1 VHATLHSA
9 AILGAAARPVE
20 VQVDLALGLPGFH
33 LVGAPDHA
41 CTDARVRVLTA
52 LRNSGYELPQKKI
65 TVNLAPGD
73 LRKEG
78 PSFDLA
84 IAVGI
89 LGAAGLVAP
98 ASQPALLVGEL
109 ALSGDLLPSR
119 GVLPIAL
126 EARRQGFQRLIVPEQ
141 NAAEGSLVQGLRVYP
156 ARSLTEAAEIYAD
169 LGARDPALP
178 PPAAP
183 SGSEAL
189 DLSDVRGQLLCKR
202 GLEIAAAGGHNALL
216 VGPPGGGK
224 TMLARRVPGI
234 LPPLA
239 FEEALEATSIWS
251 IAGRL
256 RPGQGL
262 LTEPPFRAPHHTISV
277 PGLIGGGNPLRPGE
291 VSLAHQ
297 GVLMMDELPE
307 YGRAT
312 LEALRQPLE
321 DGEVGLVRAQGSF
334 TLPARFMLIA
344 AMNPCPCGHASDA
357 NPERCRCTPGVKEAY
372 RRRISGP
379 ILDRFDLHIEAP
391 SVAARSLAGAP
402 EGERSATV
410 RERVQRARARQRK
423 RYADAPGVTCNAQLR
438 GASLRALCAPTE
450 AARAWLGGLIDMKR
464 LSARAH
470 DRILK
475 VARTIA
481 DLEGAETVREEHIN
495 EAAELRC
502 LDKAVEG
509 GGKTV
514 GVSPLRIARHAA
526 LHRAPGSP
534 PGQSPG
540 TTPGEQ
546 PKGERKR

>member
-9 AILGAAARPVE
+9 AILGAAARLVE

-33 LVGAPDHA
+33 LVGAPDHV
-41 CTDARVRVLTA
+41 CTDSRVRVLTA
-52 LRNSGYELPQKKI
+52 LRNSGFELPQKRI

-89 LGAAGLVAP
+89 LGAAGLMPQAER
-98 ASQPALLVGEL
+98 PALLVGEL
-109 ALSGDLLPSR
+109 ALSGDLLPAR

-126 EARRQGFQRLIVPEQ
+126 EARRLGFKRLIVPEQ
-141 NAAEGSLVQGLRVYP
+141 NAAEGSLVQGLRVFA
-156 ARSLTEAAEIYAD
+156 ARSLTEAAEIYAEV
-169 LGARDPALP
+169 GTHEPVLP
-178 PPAAP
+178 PATVAAP
-183 SGSEAL
+183 VEAL
-189 DLSDVRGQLLCKR
+189 DMSDVRGQLLCKR

-224 TMLARRVPGI
+224 TMLARRVPSI
-234 LPPLA
+234 LPPLS
-239 FEEALEATSIWS
+239 FEQALEATSIWS

-256 RPGQGL
+256 KPGQGL
-262 LTEPPFRAPHHTISV
+262 LAEPPFRAPHHTISV

-291 VSLAHQ
+291 VSLACH
-297 GVLMMDELPE
+297 GTLFMDELPE

-321 DGEVGLVRAQGSF
+321 DGEVHLVRAQGSF

-357 NPERCRCTPGVKEAY
+357 NPERCRCTPGAKEQY

-391 SVAARSLAGAP
+391 AVAARTVAGSSD
-402 EGERSATV
+402 GESSAII
-410 RERVQRARARQRK
+410 RARVQEARFRQQE
-423 RYADAPGVTCNAQLR
+423 RYQGLPSVHCNAQLR
-438 GASLRALCAPTE
+438 GSALRALCAPTE
-450 AARAWLGGLIDMKR
+450 TARAWLSGLIEMKR

-481 DLEGAETVREEHIN
+481 DLEGAPLVTEEHIN

-502 LDKAVEG
+502 LDKVVEDYRASS
-509 GGKTV
+509 
-514 GVSPLRIARHAA
+514 VSPLQIARRAA
-526 LHRAPGSP
+526 LKK
-534 PGQSPG
+534 SPG
-540 TTPGEQ
+540 TPPGEN
-546 PKGERKR
+546 PKGEKKQ

>member
-9 AILGAAARPVE
+9 AILGATARLVE

-52 LRNSGYELPQKKI
+52 LRNSGFELPQKKI

-89 LGAAGLVAP
+89 LGAAGLMRQAER
-98 ASQPALLVGEL
+98 PALLVGEL
-109 ALSGDLLPSR
+109 ALSGDLLPAR

-126 EARRQGFQRLIVPEQ
+126 EARRLGFKRLIVPEQ
-141 NAAEGSLVQGLRVYP
+141 NAAEGSLVQGLRVFA
-156 ARSLTEAAEIYAD
+156 ARTLTEAAEIYAEV
-169 LGARDPALP
+169 GNHEPALP
-178 PPAAP
+178 PATVAAA
-183 SGSEAL
+183 EERL
-189 DLSDVRGQLLCKR
+189 DMSDVRGQLLCKR

-224 TMLARRVPGI
+224 TMLARRVPSI
-234 LPPLA
+234 LPPLT

-256 RPGQGL
+256 KPGQGL
-262 LTEPPFRAPHHTISV
+262 LAEPPFRAPHHTISV

-291 VSLAHQ
+291 VSLACH
-297 GVLMMDELPE
+297 GTLFMDELPE

-321 DGEVGLVRAQGSF
+321 DGEVNLVRAQGSF

-357 NPERCRCTPGVKEAY
+357 NPERCRCTPAAKEQY

-391 SVAARSLAGAP
+391 AVAARTVAGSSD
-402 EGERSATV
+402 GEPSATI
-410 RERVQRARARQRK
+410 RARVQEARIRQHE
-423 RYADAPGVTCNAQLR
+423 RYRDLPSVRSNAQLR
-438 GASLRALCAPTE
+438 GSSLRALCAPTE
-450 AARAWLGGLIDMKR
+450 TARAWLSGLIDMKR

-481 DLEGAETVREEHIN
+481 DLEGAPLVTEEHIN

-502 LDKAVEG
+502 LDKVAQDYRPSS
-509 GGKTV
+509 T
-514 GVSPLRIARHAA
+514 SPLQIARRAA
-526 LHRAPGSP
+526 LKK
-534 PGQSPG
+534 SPG
-540 TTPGEQ
+540 TPPGEN
-546 PKGERKR
+546 PKGEKKQ